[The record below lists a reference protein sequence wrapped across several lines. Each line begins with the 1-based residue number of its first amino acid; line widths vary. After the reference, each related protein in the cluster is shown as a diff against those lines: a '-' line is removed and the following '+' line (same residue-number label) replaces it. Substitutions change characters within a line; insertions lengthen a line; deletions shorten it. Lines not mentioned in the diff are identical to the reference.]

1 MILMLNL
8 FRHEDRDN
16 SYFMLKRI
24 LFILLF
30 FTLVF
35 NCTVREQPEF
45 IGLENIK
52 VVNSTSQS
60 ITLNADALFMNPND
74 VGGVLKTDDLKVFI
88 NNTEVANI
96 VSDEFKVPSKENF
109 TIPLTVAIATDSIL
123 DNKSLGGLLASL
135 LSQRL
140 KVQYKGDIKYTILG
154 YSSAYAVDKTQEL
167 KIKF

>member
-1 MILMLNL
+1 MLNL

-52 VVNSTSQS
+52 MINSTSQS

-74 VGGVLKTDDLKVFI
+74 VGGVLKI
-88 NNTEVANI
+88 
-96 VSDEFKVPSKENF
+96 
-109 TIPLTVAIATDSIL
+109 
-123 DNKSLGGLLASL
+123 
-135 LSQRL
+135 
-140 KVQYKGDIKYTILG
+140 
-154 YSSAYAVDKTQEL
+154 
-167 KIKF
+167 